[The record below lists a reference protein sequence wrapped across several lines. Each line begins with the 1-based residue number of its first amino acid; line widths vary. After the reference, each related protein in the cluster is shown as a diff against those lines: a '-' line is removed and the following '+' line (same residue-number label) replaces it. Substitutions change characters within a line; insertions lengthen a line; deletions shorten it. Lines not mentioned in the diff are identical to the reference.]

1 MDKKQKISIITF
13 IIGIILAIAGVIVL
27 VINIMAKNTTDSAE
41 FLVATGEWQR
51 QDQSDV
57 IWKFTEIGKGTLT
70 TNNHTND
77 YDFTWMLDGDTIK
90 IKTNWL
96 YEKEDE
102 YTYKIDRG
110 AKTLTLKSGDTEYV
124 LKATN

>member
-1 MDKKQKISIITF
+1 MDKKKRISIITF
-13 IIGIILAIAGVIVL
+13 IIGLIVAIAGVIVL
-27 VINIMAKNTTDSAE
+27 VINIAAKNNSDNAE
-41 FLVATGEWQR
+41 FLVSVGEWQR

-77 YDFTWMLDGDTIK
+77 YDFTWMLEGDTIK

-102 YTYKIDRG
+102 YIYKIDQG